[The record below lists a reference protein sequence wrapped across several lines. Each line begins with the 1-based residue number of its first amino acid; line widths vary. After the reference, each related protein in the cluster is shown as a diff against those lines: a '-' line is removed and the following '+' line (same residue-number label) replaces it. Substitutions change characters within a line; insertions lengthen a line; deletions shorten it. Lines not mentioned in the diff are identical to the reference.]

1 MSEEVK
7 TERDEWVNTVYGY
20 VDEVLKLVQSKQ
32 ISYKTAMF
40 VLKTALDNVE
50 WTADYEL
57 HRLQWT
63 KRLKARTNHTDF
75 DIYDIALW
83 SDTAKRN

>member
-7 TERDEWVNTVYGY
+7 TERDAWIDTVYGY

-32 ISYKTAMF
+32 VSYKTAMF
-40 VLKTALDNVE
+40 VLKTAFDNVE
-50 WTADYEL
+50 RTADYEL

-63 KRLKARTNHTDF
+63 KRLKARTNEH
-75 DIYDIALW
+75 
-83 SDTAKRN
+83 